1 MSTRILSQDDFMS
14 LVNNNPDMISKI
26 NRDLVT
32 VYVNDAIWKY
42 SNLPFEFF
50 VGKTIKELSG
60 EGEGQDLFIEN
71 VKHVF
76 ATGERCCYESEG
88 WYEHDRNA
96 YFEYNI
102 IPLNDKSGSVEFVLV
117 IIKNITEN
125 KKKEEQLKN
134 TIKEMEVLSDQLVY
148 QNKVLQDFAYITSH
162 NLRSPIANFKALLQI
177 YEIFQDE
184 EEKKAVFEKIKNS
197 TESLNKTINE
207 LTDTISIKGSLKK
220 ELEVLSFQ
228 KELDDVKESLWID
241 VEESGATINADFS
254 KAPSIVYPKIYLE
267 SIILNLLTNS
277 MKYRSLERSLRIDVS
292 TKMSDGKIILTWSD
306 NGTGID
312 MERHGKQLFGLKHT
326 FHDREDSRGIGLYIT
341 RNQIESVGGTISAES
356 KKDEGCTFTITFKD
370 LRQVG

>member
-1 MSTRILSQDDFMS
+1 MGTRILSQDDFMS
-14 LVNNNPDMISKI
+14 LVNSNPDMISKI
-26 NRDLVT
+26 NRDFVT

-50 VGKTIKELSG
+50 VGKTIRELAG
-60 EGEGQDLFIEN
+60 EGEGQDIFIEK
-71 VKHVF
+71 VKLVF
-76 ATGERCCYESEG
+76 ETGQKCCYESEG

-102 IPLNDKSGSVEFVLV
+102 IPLENKNGRVDFVLV

-184 EEKKAVFEKIKNS
+184 EEKKAVFEKIKSS

-220 ELEVLSFQ
+220 ELEILDFQ
-228 KELDDVKESLWID
+228 KELEGVKESLWID
-241 VEESGATINADFS
+241 VEESGATIAVDFS

-277 MKYRSLERSLRIDVS
+277 MKYRSLERNLEIQVS
-292 TKMSDGKIILTWSD
+292 TKMADGKIVLTWKD

-312 MERHGKQLFGLKHT
+312 MEKHSKQLFGLKHT

-356 KKDEGCTFTITFKD
+356 KVNEGCTFIITFKD